1 MTYDPRYH
9 GKEGPVNTGFIYTVE
24 NGSFYDSARETSEK
38 LGFTP
43 NQDMNG
49 GNNRGFGSY
58 PKTLD
63 RAANV
68 RESAARA
75 YYEPIDGRPN
85 LKVIHGTVNRIVFG
99 NSSQAELVAT
109 GLEYTDEKGNLQTVT
124 AEREVI
130 LSTGTYASP
139 LILEASGIG
148 NPRYASMNNSPL
160 QPVLICP
167 FSVLARAGIQ
177 PRLELP
183 AVGEG
188 FQDQPLW
195 VLMFQ
200 AERKLTGQVPFA
212 AFNTARDIFGA
223 ETDSLDAS
231 TKEKL
236 ASWSELIAERL
247 EGGVSAS
254 ALKKRFQVQ
263 HDVIFEKEA
272 SIAEYEFFALGDIT
286 GMVFSTTLPFSWG
299 SVHLNAAGEVEKP
312 VIDPN
317 FLSVDF
323 DLQAAKEVGKIARKL
338 WSTEPLSDFVGDL
351 ISPGAE
357 VLPANATD
365 EQWAQFL
372 TSACEYSKCAF
383 RIAHRANTKQ
393 VLPQPIVLVH
403 APCCLASW
411 AVWSI
416 QPSRSTERQTSEWS
430 TLLSSHIS

>member
-38 LGFTP
+38 LGFTL

-63 RAANV
+63 REANV

-85 LKVIHGTVNRIVFG
+85 LKVIHGTVKRIVFG
-99 NSSQAELVAT
+99 NRTQGKLVAT
-109 GLEYTDEKGNLQTVT
+109 GLEYSDEKGDMQIVT
-124 AEREVI
+124 AKREVI

-148 NPRYASMNNSPL
+148 NPRYARMNNSPL

-167 FSVLARAGIQ
+167 NSVLARAGVQ

-223 ETDSLDAS
+223 QTDSLDVS

-236 ASWSELIAERL
+236 ASWSELIAKRL

-254 ALKKRFQVQ
+254 ALQKRFQVQ
-263 HDVIFEKEA
+263 HDVIFEKGA

-323 DLQAAKEVGKIARKL
+323 DLLAAKEVGKIARKL
-338 WSTEPLSDFVGDL
+338 WSTEPLSGFVGDL

-357 VLPANATD
+357 TLPANATD

-372 TSACEYSKCAF
+372 TSACEYNGLQICF
-383 RIAHRANTKQ
+383 PDVQRANTKQ
-393 VLPQPIVLVH
+393 VLPRPIALVH

-411 AVWSI
+411 AVW
-416 QPSRSTERQTSEWS
+416 
-430 TLLSSHIS
+430 